1 MNNKILRKAE
11 TYRKTHTKKQ
21 WLYRGLSV
29 LAAGAVFC
37 TTYALILPAIT
48 MESGTLEHRHDESCY
63 AYTAETKVFACTA
76 LPHEHTDECWDA
88 EGNPIC
94 GYVDYFVHSH
104 DESCYDEEGTLLC
117 ELPEIGI
124 HEHGEE
130 CFEPEEILLHEHTD
144 ECIGME
150 QGELICEIKESE
162 GHVHDD
168 TCIGVVSETLIC
180 ELPEAEPH
188 GHTAECY
195 EIIPT
200 DELICTEQEVEA
212 HSHSE
217 SCYETVINNICGME
231 ESEEHPHED
240 SCFEE
245 SIEMICILDETEG
258 HTHSE
263 ECYSTEEILICE
275 AEETEG
281 HTHGESCYEIVT
293 DNTCGQEE
301 AEAHQHEDSCYE
313 WTEILLCEA
322 EAPEEEPP
330 AEEETEP
337 ICGFDEVILHTHE
350 EECFDE
356 DGTWVCGMVE
366 VLEHQHGE
374 ECYAVE
380 ITEYEEPMLI
390 CELEEY
396 YRTAEDCAAEFAELV
411 NTLPDPEDE
420 EYYDAYY
427 TAFDAYAM
435 AFDLYCE
442 EHPEM
447 EGQEEFDAWL
457 DELGYYDEYEYF
469 AAMPDPNDITVYG
482 TQASPQANAH
492 STTDIDTATKAASNI
507 TIKMFNYDSSINY
520 TDDNFTSLLPHAP
533 YFFFRG
539 SAGVDYDASHVV
551 SSNVQSN
558 YDVDGYTEDH
568 ATVANELGA
577 DKYPVLSLAKHDAYT
592 SDTTAQSI
600 AKENDLS
607 LGYLFGKNDNTH
619 SVTTYDNITNTL
631 FKYDPVTNQYTY
643 SSAEN
648 AVDFDTANQKF
659 YVREYVERS
668 ETTAGYGYKVNETTT
683 TYPYHDFHPF
693 TYWDGKLATDTSGR
707 DYNFT
712 AANVDYWFG
721 MTMETTFVMPKDGM
735 IDENTPMQFTFSG
748 DDDVWVFIDDVLV
761 LDLGGTHGI
770 VTGSIDFSTGE
781 IKQYLDWTTSNES
794 SSGTSFPTT
803 LWKCFNKED
812 VTKQPNGGWND
823 DNSTFADY
831 TTHTIKFF
839 YLERAC
845 GAANCSLQF
854 NLLTIPENSL
864 TIEKNVTVNDETGI
878 ADSLADELVNSLE
891 YKFRVM
897 EVDSDGAVTDNSLF
911 NEDDTFKIGNENVNV
926 GANGIITLRSGQKA
940 VFDKLLENHP
950 GFAGMKFVVEE
961 LLAEDLLDQYSK
973 VYAGTLELTQGQ
985 TTYTDPA
992 TNITYHRLQSD
1003 IYTINE
1009 DEDKEGTFYS
1019 VFDNEINISNLSTLR
1034 ITKEKASGSSYDES
1048 ADDAIFEM
1056 QVKLGG
1062 ELIPAGTEYTILDA
1076 LTGNLISDN
1085 TVQNDNGIIQL
1096 KVGQT
1101 AEISGIISG
1110 TQYSVEELDYTEK
1123 GYTVSYRGSMTYMQK
1138 TQERFEAITDIVGE
1152 TGEFK
1157 LASVVDVFVT
1167 NADYDF
1173 SVMIPLTKE
1182 VYGLAEGE
1190 SAAFSF
1196 TMTPCDENGNTE
1208 GNTTS
1213 EASNIIR
1220 VLGDPDDDGKT
1231 TTTGEYFVIGY
1242 TSTAAED
1249 GTYYYL
1255 IQEASAS
1262 GYICDESEYIIAVT
1276 IETDSNGNKTA
1287 NYTVDEA
1294 ELIFI
1299 NYKTATLT
1307 VTKTVTGST
1316 SEGEFPFTVAM
1327 ADFNGYTCDD
1337 KAFPLSNGGSV
1348 TLTYPIGAS
1357 VTVTETE
1364 NAGYITSYIIGD
1376 DGAPIYSTTAEN
1388 ITIDANGVTVRYTN
1402 KAGTELPSTG
1412 GIGTFPYTLGG
1423 LMIVGASAILFM
1435 YKTRRRQR
1443 G

>member
-1 MNNKILRKAE
+1 MNNRVLRKAE
-11 TYRKTHTKKQ
+11 TYRITHSRKR

-48 MESGTLEHRHDESCY
+48 LENNTEHTHDSSCY
-63 AYTAETKVFACTA
+63 AYTTKTQILSCPVTPHEHDETCYDADDVLICELPETIAHSHTDECYALTETEIHEHTKECYIAQQGELICGQEESEGHTHDESCIGEIERSLVCTIEESA
-76 LPHEHTDECWDA
+76 GHEHTEDCYVTITTETLLCEQEDSEGHEHTDEC
-88 EGNPIC
+88 
-94 GYVDYFVHSH
+94 YVV
-104 DESCYDEEGTLLC
+104 ESQLVC
-117 ELPEIGI
+117 
-124 HEHGEE
+124 
-130 CFEPEEILLHEHTD
+130 
-144 ECIGME
+144 
-150 QGELICEIKESE
+150 
-162 GHVHDD
+162 
-168 TCIGVVSETLIC
+168 
-180 ELPEAEPH
+180 
-188 GHTAECY
+188 
-195 EIIPT
+195 
-200 DELICTEQEVEA
+200 
-212 HSHSE
+212 
-217 SCYETVINNICGME
+217 E
-231 ESEEHPHED
+231 ES
-240 SCFEE
+240 
-245 SIEMICILDETEG
+245 
-258 HTHSE
+258 
-263 ECYSTEEILICE
+263 
-275 AEETEG
+275 TEG
-281 HTHGESCYEIVT
+281 HTHGDECYEIT
-293 DNTCGQEE
+293 TGYICGEEESEGHLHDN
-301 AEAHQHEDSCYE
+301 SCYAWNDVLICE
-313 WTEILLCEA
+313 VEI
-322 EAPEEEPP
+322 EEEPVP
-330 AEEETEP
+330 EL
-337 ICGFDEVILHTHE
+337 ICESEEVILHTHT
-350 EECFDE
+350 EECFDA
-356 DGTWVCGMVE
+356 DGKWICGTLE
-366 VLEHQHGE
+366 VLEHIHTE
-374 ECYAVE
+374 ECFTVE
-380 ITEYEEPMLI
+380 ATSLEEPILV
-390 CELEEY
+390 CGLEAY
-396 YRTAEDCAAEFAELV
+396 VRTAADSAAEFAALV
-411 NTLPDPEDE
+411 DE
-420 EYYDAYY
+420 MPAPSEEAYYDAYY
-427 TAFDAYAM
+427 MAYDAYAM
-435 AFDLYCE
+435 AFELYCE

-469 AAMPDPNDITVYG
+469 AAMPDPNDVAVYG
-482 TQASPQANAH
+482 TQALPEANAH
-492 STTDIDTATKAASNI
+492 NTTDITTATKAESNI

-520 TDDNFTSLLPHAP
+520 TDNNFTSLLPHAP

-551 SSNVQSN
+551 SSSVQSN
-558 YDVDGYTEDH
+558 YDVDGYTKDH

-577 DKYPVLSLAKHDAYT
+577 DKYPVLSLAKHDEYT
-592 SDTTAQSI
+592 SDTTAQST
-600 AKENDLS
+600 AKSNDLS
-607 LGYLFGKNDNTH
+607 LGYLFGKIGKNGNTH
-619 SVTTYDNITNTL
+619 SVTTYDQITNTL

-668 ETTAGYGYKVNETTT
+668 ATTATYGQTVGNTT

-693 TYWDGKLATDTSGR
+693 TYWDGTLSQDESGR
-707 DYNFT
+707 NYYFT
-712 AANVDYWFG
+712 AAYVDYWFG

-781 IKQYLDWTTSNES
+781 IKQYLDWTTSNENS
-794 SSGTSFPTT
+794 DGTSFPTN
-803 LWKCFNKED
+803 LWACFNKDD
-812 VTKQPNGGWND
+812 VTKQPNGGWD
-823 DNSTFADY
+823 EDKSTFADY

-864 TIEKNVTVNDETGI
+864 TIEKNVTVNDKTGI
-878 ADSLADELVNSLE
+878 ADSLADELVNTLE

-897 EVDSDGAVTDNSLF
+897 KVDSNGNVTDNSLF
-911 NEDDTFKIGNENVNV
+911 DEDDTFKIGDENVNV

-950 GFAGMKFVVEE
+950 EFAGMRFVVEE

-1034 ITKEKASGSSYDES
+1034 ITKEKASGSSYDEN

-1076 LTGNLISDN
+1076 LTGNLISEN

-1138 TQERFEAITDIVGE
+1138 TQDGFEAITEIVRE

-1196 TMTPCDENGNTE
+1196 TMIPCDREGNTD

-1220 VLGDPDDDGKT
+1220 VIGDPDDNGKT

-1242 TSTAAED
+1242 TSTTAVD
-1249 GTYYYL
+1249 GIYYYL

-1287 NYTVDEA
+1287 NYTVDEN
-1294 ELIFI
+1294 ELVFI
-1299 NYKTATLT
+1299 NYKTATLI

-1316 SEGEFPFTVAM
+1316 SEGDFPFTVAM
-1327 ADFNGYTCDD
+1327 ADFNGYTCEN
-1337 KAFPLSNGGSV
+1337 KIFTLSNGKSE

-1357 VTVTETE
+1357 VTVTET
-1364 NAGYITSYIIGD
+1364 NNDGYITSYQID
-1376 DGAPIYSTTAEN
+1376 DGDATYSTVADGIE
-1388 ITIDANGVTVRYTN
+1388 IDADGVTVHYTN
-1402 KAGTELPSTG
+1402 KAGTVLPSTG
-1412 GIGTFPYTLGG
+1412 GIGTYPYTIGG
-1423 LMIVGASAILFM
+1423 LLIAGAAGSLIM
-1435 YKTRRRQR
+1435 YRTRRKQR